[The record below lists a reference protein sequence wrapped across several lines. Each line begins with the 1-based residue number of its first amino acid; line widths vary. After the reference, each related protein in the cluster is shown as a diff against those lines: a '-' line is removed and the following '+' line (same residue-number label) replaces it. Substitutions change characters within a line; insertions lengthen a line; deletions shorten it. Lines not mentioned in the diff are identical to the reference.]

1 MDSIK
6 GFKEDISMKNKG
18 NLKMSSEELIEFL
31 EGIVSIKY
39 NGVIIYQKDNFAV
52 DKALKEGII

>member
-1 MDSIK
+1 MIK
-6 GFKEDISMKNKG
+6 NITKNEVKEALVAAGADQKNIDI
-18 NLKMSSEELIEFL
+18 L

-52 DKALKEGII
+52 DKALKGGII